1 MFLKISDVKDFTCG
15 FLKSLWKFVLAIFQT
30 RNEQNNM
37 GNMSGIVVKKATND
51 VLFILA
57 CHKNVTLKM

>member
-37 GNMSGIVVKKATND
+37 GNMSGIVVKKLQMMYC
-51 VLFILA
+51 LFWPVI
-57 CHKNVTLKM
+57 KMLL